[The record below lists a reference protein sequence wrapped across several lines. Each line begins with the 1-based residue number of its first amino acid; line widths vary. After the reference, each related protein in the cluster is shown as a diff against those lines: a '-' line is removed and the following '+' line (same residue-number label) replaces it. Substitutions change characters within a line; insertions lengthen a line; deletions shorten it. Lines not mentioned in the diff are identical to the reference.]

1 VADHLRFIENKLE
14 DKDTSEVR
22 KLMGDDSYL
31 RSVIGTYAA
40 ECHAYALEL
49 GGAVEVLEI
58 ARGCLSSSS
67 APRTPRY
74 ELLPRVLVG
83 ELHVGSPLTRELLLS
98 IKKMNSSSLLTLL
111 SSLRSTA
118 IGPKLSPLH
127 ESISSLVSTSSSTL
141 TSEFDVAT
149 NSLRSTAVSKKIQL
163 NAHKSG
169 LTKKDAEYSQ
179 LVSKVH
185 DAVAEFFA
193 DTLHPVADVFLHEL
207 FFYDLPAPHKD
218 VFAPRV
224 RAAVERALSRP
235 VDYLGC
241 ACCQEQEE
249 GDTVKASHPPTC
261 VVYQLYLEAGK
272 LINSFDLWS
281 AFKSVVTGEDME
293 GHDDGSGV
301 EKVDVDTAQ

>member
-1 VADHLRFIENKLE
+1 
-14 DKDTSEVR
+14 
-22 KLMGDDSYL
+22 MGDDSYL
-31 RSVIGTYAA
+31 RTVIAAYAA
-40 ECHAYALEL
+40 QCHAYTIEL
-49 GGAVEVLEI
+49 GGALEVLET

-83 ELHVGSPLTRELLLS
+83 ELHVGSPLIRELLLS

-111 SSLRSTA
+111 SALDRTA
-118 IGPKLSPLH
+118 IGPSLRPLH
-127 ESISSLVSTSSSTL
+127 EEISTLVSGSSSTL

-149 NSLRSTAVSKKIQL
+149 NNSLRSTAVSKKIQL

-169 LTKKDAEYSQ
+169 LTKLDSEYSQ
-179 LVSKVH
+179 LVTKVH
-185 DAVAEFFA
+185 DAIAEFLE
-193 DTLHPVADVFLHEL
+193 DTLHPIADVFLHEL
-207 FFYDLPAPHKD
+207 FFYDLPSPHKD
-218 VFAPRV
+218 VFAPRA

-235 VDYLGC
+235 VDYLAC
-241 ACCQEQEE
+241 DCCQEMEE
-249 GDTVKASHPPTC
+249 GDDAVKASHPPTC

-281 AFKSVVTGEDME
+281 AFRSVLTGEDAE
-293 GHDDGSGV
+293 EDGET